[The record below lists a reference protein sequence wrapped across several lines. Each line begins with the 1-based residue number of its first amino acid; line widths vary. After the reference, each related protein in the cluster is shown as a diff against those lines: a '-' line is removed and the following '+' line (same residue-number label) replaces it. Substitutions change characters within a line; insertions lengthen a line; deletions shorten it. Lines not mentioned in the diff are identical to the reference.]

1 MVGEVAF
8 VFQLVIIFV
17 FLFALVPVFLL
28 FQPFLLFA
36 VKQQHKNVPPGSM
49 GWPIIGETL
58 SFLNPHKS
66 NTLGLYLQDRC
77 SRYGRIFKSHLFFH
91 PTIVSCDHELNM
103 FILQNEEKLF
113 QGSYPKSIHGVLGDL
128 SLLCIVGD
136 HHKRLRNFALNLTN
150 TCKSRAEYINDVDR
164 LTISVMESWRNKK
177 QLHFCEE
184 MKKFTFNLIVKQIL
198 SMEPE
203 EAEATNILEDFHTF
217 MKGLISLPLCIPG
230 TSYGKAVKARLRIH
244 STLKS
249 IMRERKQES
258 NRKGDYFDVL
268 LSNSSTS
275 DEEKISVALDLLL
288 GGYETTSTLIAM
300 ILHFLGQ
307 SPDALQLLK
316 EEHQAI
322 RNRKEK
328 GKGLNW
334 EDYKQM
340 EFTQNVINESL
351 RCGNVVKFV
360 HRKAL
365 KDVHFK
371 GFLIP
376 SGWKVLPILAASNLD
391 PLVHEN
397 PTEFNPWRWNGQEKM
412 KSYAAF
418 GGGRRLCPGSDIA
431 KVEAAIF
438 LHHLVLNFRW
448 RPQGVD
454 YPVAYPYV
462 DFHRGLPIEI
472 EPC

>member
-1 MVGEVAF
+1 M
-8 VFQLVIIFV
+8 IIFV

-36 VKQQHKNVPPGSM
+36 VKPQHKNVPPGSM

-66 NTLGLYLQDRC
+66 NTIGPYLQDRC

-91 PTIVSCDHELNM
+91 PTIVSCAHELNM

-128 SLLCIVGD
+128 SLLCI
-136 HHKRLRNFALNLTN
+136 
-150 TCKSRAEYINDVDR
+150 YINDVDR
-164 LTISVMESWRNKK
+164 LTISVVESWKNKK
-177 QLHFCEE
+177 NLTF
-184 MKKFTFNLIVKQIL
+184 FTFNLIVKQIL

-203 EAEATNILEDFHTF
+203 EAEGTNILEDVHTF
-217 MKGLISLPLCIPG
+217 MKGLISLPLPE
-230 TSYGKAVKARLRIH
+230 TSYGKAAKARIRIH

-258 NRKGDYFDVL
+258 IRKETIL
-268 LSNSSTS
+268 
-275 DEEKISVALDLLL
+275 IVALDLLL

-322 RNRKEK
+322 RKRKEK
-328 GKGLNW
+328 GGGLDW

-371 GFLIP
+371 GFFIP
-376 SGWKVLPILAASNLD
+376 SGWKVLPILTASNLD
-391 PLVHEN
+391 PL
-397 PTEFNPWRWNGQEKM
+397 GQEKL

-454 YPVAYPYV
+454 YPMAYPYV